1 MLLLSVDAPL
11 VAGTDVF
18 VVSFIQVLF
27 IGAFIGYAYRKGR
40 DGQSETGPYAS
51 HPGTSAAHLRVRYAD
66 VTSGH

>member
-27 IGAFIGYAYRKGR
+27 IGVFIGYAYRK
-40 DGQSETGPYAS
+40 AS
-51 HPGTSAAHLRVRYAD
+51 
-66 VTSGH
+66 